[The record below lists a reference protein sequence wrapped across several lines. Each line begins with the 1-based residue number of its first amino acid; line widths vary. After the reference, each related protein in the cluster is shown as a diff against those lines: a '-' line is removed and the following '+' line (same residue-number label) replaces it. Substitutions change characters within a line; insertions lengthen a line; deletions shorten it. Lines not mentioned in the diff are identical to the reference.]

1 MHINFTPY
9 AVIWGLLALVVL
21 LMAGYRKMI
30 SVKEDE
36 TLHLGNPTESTHQIE
51 IAHKL
56 EVVDKWGK
64 LLTVIAAVYG
74 LLLAIAYTYQ
84 TWVQASNLGL

>member
-1 MHINFTPY
+1 MHIDFTPFT
-9 AVIWGLLALVVL
+9 VVWGLLALIVL

-30 SVKEDE
+30 SSKEEE
-36 TLHLGNPTESTHQIE
+36 TLHLADPVESTHQVE

-64 LLTVIAAVYG
+64 LLTIVVAVYG
-74 LLLAIAYTYQ
+74 LILAIAYTYQ

>member
-1 MHINFTPY
+1 MHIDFTPF
-9 AVIWGLLALVVL
+9 AVVWAVLALVVV

-30 SVKEDE
+30 SVQEDE
-36 TLHLGNPTESTHQIE
+36 ALHIGSPSENIHQVDIS
-51 IAHKL
+51 HKL
-56 EVVDKWGK
+56 DVIDKWGK

-84 TWVQASNLGL
+84 TWIRATNLGV